1 MLQTVGVEFSYP
13 EQQFQFPDM
22 HLEKGD
28 KCLIHGLSGTG
39 KSTLLHLLAGLLV
52 PSSGSIEIGDTKF
65 SDLSKDS
72 LQLWRGIHIGMVLQY
87 PVFPKDVT
95 CGELLELKLKWAN
108 QSVDIHSALERI
120 DLSEKVNHYP
130 HQLSGG
136 ERQRLALLLACIH
149 QPDVVLIDEAS
160 SHLDDLRTEQLLT
173 TIQELIS
180 TDTIVVFVSHDHR
193 IRLFFNR
200 TIEL

>member
-1 MLQTVGVEFSYP
+1 MLQTVGVEFRYP
-13 EQQFQFPDM
+13 EQQFQFPDI
-22 HLEKGD
+22 HLQKGD

-39 KSTLLHLLAGLLV
+39 KSTLLHLLAGLLT
-52 PSSGSIEIGDTKF
+52 PSLGSIKLGETEF
-65 SDLSKDS
+65 SGLSKDR
-72 LQLWRGIHIGMVLQY
+72 LHQWRSTHIGMVLQY
-87 PVFPKDVT
+87 PVFPKDVR

-108 QSVDIHSALERI
+108 KSVDIHSALKRI
-120 DLSEKVNHYP
+120 DLSSKAQHYP

-149 QPDVVLIDEAS
+149 QPDLLLIDEAS
-160 SHLDDLRTEQLLT
+160 SHLDDLRTEQLLM

-180 TDTIVVFVSHDHR
+180 AETMVVFVSHDHR
-193 IRLFFNR
+193 IRSFFNR